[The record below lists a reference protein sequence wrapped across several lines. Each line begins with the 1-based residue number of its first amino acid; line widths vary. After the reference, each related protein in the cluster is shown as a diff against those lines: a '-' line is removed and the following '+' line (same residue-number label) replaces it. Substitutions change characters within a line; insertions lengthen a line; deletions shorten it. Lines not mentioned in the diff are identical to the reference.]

1 MNILPLE
8 WLIRAV
14 GGCTVVGRKVGLTQ
28 LNGRT
33 RLRNLLIVHSL
44 DDLMRVGSAHAANVE
59 MLSVRIRGR

>member
-28 LNGRT
+28 LNG
-33 RLRNLLIVHSL
+33 
-44 DDLMRVGSAHAANVE
+44 
-59 MLSVRIRGR
+59 